1 MEIKIPYGEDQ
12 ITLNLPDQNLLGVI
26 KPAALST
33 SKDIDLQK
41 NNLIKGLKEFLNKA
55 RTVLVI
61 VNDYTRPTPNS
72 EILKLIEG
80 LLKEH
85 DVKYIVACGSH
96 RAPNER
102 EFRQI
107 FGDFYETHK
116 AKIIVHDA
124 SDNTSLFF
132 LGKTRFGTS
141 VWLNKAILWA
151 DKIITINSVEPHYF
165 AGFTGGRKSF
175 MPGIAGLETITHNHK
190 LVINPK
196 SMTLNLEGNPVHEDM
211 TEITK
216 MIPKQVFSI
225 QLALDANHKILSIK
239 FGDIFKS
246 FYDSI
251 EDAKRIFCVPIKE
264 KTDIVVTVVQHP
276 YDINFYQSQKAM
288 ENAKLALKD
297 KGIIIAVSKCSQGV
311 GEDNF
316 VKFLAS
322 CSTPRQALKRV
333 ENEFKIGYQKVVRLS
348 QLLNSSEVWTVMDI
362 DDKIIQSVFMTPFQ
376 DVNLA
381 AQKAIEK
388 KGNDAK
394 VLILLDGSLT
404 VPLIN

>member
-1 MEIKIPYGEDQ
+1 F
-12 ITLNLPDQNLLGVI
+12 
-26 KPAALST
+26 T

-376 DVNLA
+376 DINLA
-381 AQKAIEK
+381 VQKALAK
-388 KGNDAK
+388 KGKAAK
-394 VLILLDGSLT
+394 VLVLLDGSLT
-404 VPLIN
+404 VPLTN